1 MPHAPTLTLYMH
13 PLSSYCWK
21 VLIALYETGAPF
33 TAAVIHGRP
42 AEDEAFRA
50 LWPVARMPVLR
61 DAVRNQAVP
70 ESSVII
76 EYLQRHY
83 PGPAPLIPADPDAA
97 LDVRLWDRVF
107 DLHVHTPMQKLVR
120 DRLTPEGRKDPAGV
134 AEARAGLDVAYSL
147 LEERMVAKP
156 LRAFPQ
162 PAPGADFTLADCA
175 AAPALFYAEA
185 VHPFTATHPALA
197 AYYERLLA
205 RPSVRRTIREA
216 QPFLSWFPFHENLD
230 RRFFSADF

>member
-1 MPHAPTLTLYMH
+1 MSQPAPALTLYMH

-21 VLIALYETGAPF
+21 VLIALYEAETPF
-33 TAAVIHGRP
+33 TAQVINGRP

-50 LWPVARMPVLR
+50 LWPVAKMPVLH
-61 DAVRNQAVP
+61 DAARGQVIP
-70 ESSVII
+70 ETSVII

-83 PGPAPLIPADPDAA
+83 PGSAALIPADPGAA

-107 DLHVHTPMQKLVR
+107 DLYVQTPMQKLVS
-120 DRLTPEGRKDPAGV
+120 DRLRPEGQKDPAGV
-134 AEARAGLDVAYSL
+134 ADARAGLDVAYGL
-147 LEERMVAKP
+147 LENRLANRP
-156 LRAFPQ
+156 
-162 PAPGADFTLADCA
+162 PASDFTLADCA

-185 VHPFTATHPALA
+185 VQPFAATHPALA

-205 RPSVRRTIREA
+205 RPSVRRAIREA
-216 QPFLSWFPFHENLD
+216 QPYLSWFPFHEALD